1 MHGALHTRSCSVVT
15 WLGTCRSLAPVTATA
30 ASCPAAE
37 AFEEGKNSHQSRAG
51 LSGPGA
57 RVLLSKLQPRRAAA
71 GVCRGQVTSQ
81 PQQQSFKGGE
91 EKKKKLITSMTL
103 TQPYLLQL
111 SLCSWLLAKHKP
123 ELALQKLKRRPR
135 NTMQLAVSV
144 TPSEETISAP
154 GSTESS
160 EQGMLPPAGIH
171 LVARHQVRAKRLRA
185 YRLASGGPSISSF
198 LKLG

>member
-1 MHGALHTRSCSVVT
+1 
-15 WLGTCRSLAPVTATA
+15 
-30 ASCPAAE
+30 
-37 AFEEGKNSHQSRAG
+37 
-51 LSGPGA
+51 
-57 RVLLSKLQPRRAAA
+57 
-71 GVCRGQVTSQ
+71 
-81 PQQQSFKGGE
+81 
-91 EKKKKLITSMTL
+91 MTL

-135 NTMQLAVSV
+135 NTMQPAVSV

-160 EQGMLPPAGIH
+160 EQGMLPPAGIL

-198 LKLG
+198 LKLD